1 MTGNIGGN
9 VTDDAGSTGQ
19 WMTYDEI
26 AAARGTS
33 RIAAVRLVQRHKWR
47 RQAGN
52 DGKARALVPPDMV
65 QPEHVIPPD
74 APDVASN
81 TAGDVTGHNQLLAGA
96 IAALEDAVQA
106 LREQLERSEA
116 GRTDERQRADRAEL
130 ATIELRAQIEALNT
144 RLAQTK
150 AAVQGAD
157 ELRAADDARRAM
169 SRWRRLRQAWRG
181 R

>member
-1 MTGNIGGN
+1 VTGNIGGN

-19 WMTYDEI
+19 WMTYGEI

-65 QPEHVIPPD
+65 QPERVIP
-74 APDVASN
+74 PDVASN
-81 TAGDVTGHNQLLAGA
+81 TAGDVTGHDQLLAGA
-96 IAALEDAVQA
+96 IAALEDAVQV

-116 GRTDERQRADRAEL
+116 GRADERQRADRAES
-130 ATIELRAQIEALNT
+130 ARTELRGQLEALNT
-144 RLAQTK
+144 QLAQAQ

-157 ELRAADDARRAM
+157 ELRAMDDARKAM
-169 SRWRRLRQAWRG
+169 SRWARAWGAWRG